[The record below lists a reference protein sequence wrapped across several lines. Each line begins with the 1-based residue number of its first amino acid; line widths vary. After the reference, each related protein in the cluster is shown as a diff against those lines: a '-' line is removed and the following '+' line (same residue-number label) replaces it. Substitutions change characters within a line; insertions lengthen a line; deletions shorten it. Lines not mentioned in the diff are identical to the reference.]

1 MTRSAPLRRPE
12 PYNASATQ
20 LVLSGQPVS
29 SQTWTS
35 MGYLANWLRG
45 KGAQLVPACFPERQI
60 TAGST
65 ETFRFRVK
73 TRSSAIQRVW
83 MVALRT
89 TAATATTAEIKAP
102 SGTGTTVTV
111 PVSSSLEGFRAPIVY
126 VEDVASKAASEVEI
140 TVSIK
145 ANSNT
150 VIVDSIGCYEQDR
163 PVLNADATDL
173 GVEVATLAVRQPIF
187 EASNASAGGV
197 YASLAGCDARRV
209 GLFHWS
215 VGASTLVTRSS
226 ATPANIF
233 ILDAP
238 ILTRKL
244 ARSAV
249 TGTVKWAIY
258 GYVSGVGSGTVTVTS
273 TSGANDTITI
283 TNTVAAWSTAQTFD
297 VDCDDMASDD
307 GRQTAGSP
315 AWDMLNF
322 QFAGDG
328 TRSIIVQAISVWDDS

>member
-1 MTRSAPLRRPE
+1 MPRSVPLRRPE
-12 PYNASATQ
+12 PYSASATS
-20 LVLSGQPVS
+20 LIAVGQPVS

-35 MGYLANWLRG
+35 LAYLSNFLRG

-89 TAATATTAEIKAP
+89 TAATATSAEIEAP
-102 SGTGTTVTV
+102 GLTGTTVTV
-111 PVSSSLEGFRAPIVY
+111 PVGASLDGFRAPTVY

-140 TVSIK
+140 TLSVK
-145 ANSNT
+145 AISNT

-163 PVLNADATDL
+163 PVLNGDATDL
-173 GVEVATLAVRQPIF
+173 GVEVQTEAVRQPIF
-187 EASNASAGGV
+187 DATNVSLGGV
-197 YASLAGCDARRV
+197 YDGLAGCDARRV
-209 GLFHWS
+209 GLFHWA

-249 TGTVKWAIY
+249 TGTVKWAVY
-258 GYVSGVGSGTVTVTS
+258 GYLSGAGTGTVTVTS
-273 TSGANDTITI
+273 TSGANNTITL
-283 TNTVAAWSTAQTFD
+283 TNTVAAWSATQSFD
-297 VDCDDMASDD
+297 VDCDDMSSDD
-307 GRQTAGSP
+307 GRQTAGTP
-315 AWDMLNF
+315 RWDMLNF

>member
-1 MTRSAPLRRPE
+1 MRSVPLRRPE
-12 PYNASATQ
+12 PYSATATE
-20 LVLSGQPVS
+20 LVQSGSPVTA
-29 SQTWTS
+29 QTWTS
-35 MGYLANWLRG
+35 MGYLGNWLRG
-45 KGAQLVPACFPERQI
+45 KGAQLIPTCFPERTI
-60 TAGST
+60 TAGTT

-102 SGTGTTVTV
+102 SGTGTLVTV
-111 PVSSSLEGFRAPIVY
+111 AVGSSLDGFRAPVIY

-145 ANSNT
+145 AVGNS
-150 VIVDSIGCYEQDR
+150 VVVDSIGCYEQDR
-163 PVLNADATDL
+163 PVLNADSTDYGIEL
-173 GVEVATLAVRQPIF
+173 ATLAVRQPIF

-197 YASLAGCDARRV
+197 YNALANADARRV

-226 ATPANIF
+226 ATPADIF
-233 ILDAP
+233 ILDSP

-258 GYVSGVGSGTVTVTS
+258 AYLSGAGTGTVTAST
-273 TSGANDTITI
+273 TSGASNTITI
-283 TNTVAAWSTAQTFD
+283 TNTVAAWSTPQTFA
-297 VDCDDMASDD
+297 VDCDDMASVD
-307 GRQTAGSP
+307 GRQTAGTP
-315 AWDMLNF
+315 RWDMLNF
-322 QFAGDG
+322 KFAGDG
-328 TRSIIVQAISVWDDS
+328 TRSIIVQSISVWDDT

>member
-1 MTRSAPLRRPE
+1 MSRVVPVRRSE
-12 PYNASATQ
+12 PSADLILTA
-20 LVLSGQPVS
+20 QPVS
-29 SQTWTS
+29 SATWQS
-35 MGYLANWLRG
+35 LGYLSNWLRG
-45 KGAQLVPACFPERQI
+45 KGSQLVPTCFPERTIQ
-60 TAGST
+60 AGVT

-73 TRSSAIQRVW
+73 TRSSAIQRIW
-83 MVALRT
+83 MVGLRT
-89 TAATATTAEIKAP
+89 TTNTSVHADLAAP
-102 SGTGTTVTV
+102 SGTGTVMNV
-111 PVSSSLEGFRAPIVY
+111 PVSTTLDVRTPVVY
-126 VEDVASKAASEVEI
+126 VENVASKAASEVEVNI
-140 TVSIK
+140 SIK
-145 ANSNT
+145 A
-150 VIVDSIGCYEQDR
+150 VDHPVLVESISCYEQDR
-163 PVLNADATDL
+163 PILNADSTDY
-173 GVEVATLAVRQPIF
+173 GVDVSTLASRQPIF
-187 EASNASAGGV
+187 AGSYQSIEGVFDGLANA
-197 YASLAGCDARRV
+197 DARRV
-209 GLFHWS
+209 GLFHWA
-215 VGASTLVTRSS
+215 VGGSTGVTRSS

-258 GYVSGVGSGTVTVTS
+258 GYLSGAGTGTVTVTS
-273 TSGANDTITI
+273 TSGANNTITI